1 MELVEKNHLKINYP
15 KGFYLVKQIIDELD
29 PVDLLDMG
37 APEDEHDFL
46 TADVLKILIDDR
58 LEEVKQ
64 LLINAYSDYGFGVE
78 KYASNSPHHAVMLR
92 AVVYYSYCC
101 LNTRQASG
109 SIGEHGSN
117 LSKTSGSFGSVS

>member
-1 MELVEKNHLKINYP
+1 MELVEKNYLKINYP

-58 LEEVKQ
+58 LVEVKQ

-78 KYASNSPHHAVMLR
+78 KVVDENKESFYKKIEDTTIKINSIYNAVKEE
-92 AVVYYSYCC
+92 VIPS
-101 LNTRQASG
+101 
-109 SIGEHGSN
+109 
-117 LSKTSGSFGSVS
+117 